1 MTAIT
6 RRTIEDDDR
15 VTHTADLFGFH
26 FPLHLEPLVYATADR
41 LSCDYT
47 GGYWE
52 FYALSNGAFYMAPI
66 GDKLF
71 HVTCENSFEGEL
83 SADALGITVCLYAYS
98 YLSFSGMLGFAD
110 MCAQQQHRLRE
121 FTLPHA
127 EAEQILAACD

>member
-41 LSCDYT
+41 LSSDYA

-66 GDKLF
+66 GDKTF

-83 SADALGITVCLYAYS
+83 SADALGITVCLYACS
-98 YLSFSGMLGFAD
+98 HLSFSGMLGFAD
-110 MCAQQQHRLRE
+110 MCAQQQHRLRKYALE
-121 FTLPHA
+121 HNDA
-127 EAEQILAACD
+127 EEIMGAID